1 MKKIVPFKKEIV
13 FKTNLSE
20 ITSISLEHTLHVA
33 NGDENLITGEFIV
46 SGDYKIADSSINTE
60 SFHFDLPF
68 DINLDEHYLLDHI
81 TVDIDDFYYEII
93 NNNVLVVNIEVCI
106 DKLQEKPLLE
116 EVKRV
121 ITELPK
127 EEVIEEIKEPAI
139 EKERLE
145 EIREKEDD
153 EMEEVVPI
161 PVETEEEVKAVCN
174 ELSETKPE
182 ERITT
187 KQIESLFDSLDDSAE
202 TYSTYHVY
210 IVRDGDT
217 LEGIIQKYGTSLEEL
232 EPYNDLQELKL
243 GDKLIIPAISLAKN
257 S

>member
-1 MKKIVPFKKEIV
+1 MKKNVPFKKEIV

-33 NGDENLITGEFIV
+33 DREENLITGEFIV
-46 SGDYKIADSSINTE
+46 SGDYKIADSSTNTE
-60 SFHFDLPF
+60 SFNFQLPF
-68 DINLDEHYLLDHI
+68 DINMDDHYLLDHI

-121 ITELPK
+121 VSELP
-127 EEVIEEIKEPAI
+127 EEPVIEEK
-139 EKERLE
+139 RE
-145 EIREKEDD
+145 EVGEMFEEVREEEED
-153 EMEEVVPI
+153 EMEEVI
-161 PVETEEEVKAVCN
+161 PVPVEVETPATEVFEEVA
-174 ELSETKPE
+174 KPVN

-217 LEGIIQKYGTSLEEL
+217 LEGILQKYSISRERL

-243 GDKLIIPAISLAKN
+243 GDKLIIPATELAKN